1 MREEY
6 NRRADLAE
14 ILPVFEGW
22 RFPWLDIPA
31 VMRACNELYVFPKVD
46 RDPIPQWSF
55 GRVTLL
61 GDAAHPMH
69 PAGSNGATQAIVDA
83 PALASAILTA
93 PDAVAALAAYESVRR
108 SAVSALVNVNR
119 NQMGPEKV
127 MILAEQRAPNGFE
140 NVLDVLTREE
150 LESTSQNY
158 RRLAGFDQAAMDA
171 PDPVLDAQRA

>member
-1 MREEY
+1 
-6 NRRADLAE
+6 
-14 ILPVFEGW
+14 
-22 RFPWLDIPA
+22 
-31 VMRACNELYVFPKVD
+31 VFPKVD

-83 PALASAILTA
+83 PALAKAILAA
-93 PDAVAALAAYESVRR
+93 PDPVAALAAYEAERR
-108 SAVSALVNVNR
+108 AAVSALVNVNR

-127 MILAEQRAPNGFE
+127 MILAEQRAPNGFA
-140 NVLDVLTREE
+140 NVLDVLSREE
-150 LESTSQNY
+150 LETTSQNY

-171 PDPVLDAQRA
+171 PDPVLDARQA